1 MPTLF
6 ELKQSLGMIGQQLSN
21 KNEELSKQSSNPNVD
36 IKDIEKLRSE
46 KEGLQQRYE
55 IVEQQVKEIEQ
66 KEKAKLNDKTSAYQK
81 LDRKSVV

>member
-21 KNEELSKQSSNPNVD
+21 KNEELSKQASNPNVD

-46 KEGLQQRYE
+46 KKVYNN
-55 IVEQQVKEIEQ
+55 VMKS
-66 KEKAKLNDKTSAYQK
+66 LNNK
-81 LDRKSVV
+81 

>member
-1 MPTLF
+1 
-6 ELKQSLGMIGQQLSN
+6 MIGQQLSN
-21 KNEELSKQSSNPNVD
+21 KMKNINKLKPNVD

-81 LDRKSVV
+81 LNGDEN

>member
-21 KNEELSKQSSNPNVD
+21 KNEELSKQASNPNVD

-55 IVEQQVKEIEQ
+55 IV
-66 KEKAKLNDKTSAYQK
+66 
-81 LDRKSVV
+81 

>member
-21 KNEELSKQSSNPNVD
+21 KNEELSKQASNPNVD
-36 IKDIEKLRSE
+36 IKDIEQLKRE

-66 KEKAKLNDKTSAYQK
+66 KEKRN
-81 LDRKSVV
+81 